1 MGLFDFFK
9 KKPAQPV
16 GQVIVPIPVE
26 REQSSKPVQIDE
38 YVQER
43 GRILSI
49 LSDQAMQFPDSRAAI
64 SLAYFLKLTTEQ
76 NSDYAHTTLVGCCD
90 KCAPYRNRYY
100 SISGKDKR
108 LPKVPDFFL
117 DIKNWEHC
125 HVVLQ
130 PVYDIDILIE
140 VKGNQVVNESNR
152 PFIDD
157 RSAEERENYQ
167 NYLAE
172 KQAEAE
178 KAQDKEDYEILS
190 ALYPDI
196 VPKSFGAYR
205 RLRNSNPGKF
215 EEIRQLLDKE

>member
-1 MGLFDFFK
+1 MGFFDLFK
-9 KKPAQPV
+9 SKPAQSAKQPIAVPV
-16 GQVIVPIPVE
+16 PVE
-26 REQSSKPVQIDE
+26 RAEQPAKKIDP
-38 YVQER
+38 YTQER

-49 LSDQAMQFPDSRAAI
+49 LADQAMQFPDSRAAI
-64 SLAYFLKLTTEQ
+64 PLAYFLKLTTEQ
-76 NSDYAHTTLVGCCD
+76 NSDYAHAVLVGCCE

-108 LPKVPDFFL
+108 FPKVPDFFL

-140 VKGNQVVNESNR
+140 VRGNQVVSESNR
-152 PFIDD
+152 PFVDD
-157 RSAEERENYQ
+157 RTAEEKESYQ

-178 KAQDKEDYEILS
+178 KAQDKEDYDELS
-190 ALYPDI
+190 ALYPDS

-205 RLRNSNPGKF
+205 RLKNSNPEKF
-215 EEIRQLLDKE
+215 EEIRKLLDKE